1 MIYLVI
7 LIVFIILSFL
17 SEKIIYKL
25 DNSLD
30 KNLINKVLIFLPN
43 MIIPILIYNK
53 YETSMQ
59 TLSYMMIVPFLIIIS
74 IMDFRTIYVYDIVI
88 LSGIIMQS
96 VILLLSKELRMGLMG
111 NIKGLCIGAILSYF
125 LAKITK
131 SLGDGDILFYGLC
144 AFVLGKKYCLYLIF
158 LSFIVGS
165 IYGIFILLTRKKS
178 IKSEIP
184 FTPFI
189 SLATI
194 LIILTQKDIIDLYF
208 DILNRSLYKEEN
220 NVYNSR
226 SGESR

>member
-59 TLSYMMIVPFLIIIS
+59 TLSYMMLVPFLIIIS

-158 LSFIVGS
+158 LSFIIGS

-184 FTPFI
+184 FTPFT

-194 LIILTQKDIIDLYF
+194 LIILTQDNIINLYF
-208 DILNRSLYKEEN
+208 DILSKNL
-220 NVYNSR
+220 
-226 SGESR
+226 

>member
-59 TLSYMMIVPFLIIIS
+59 TLSYMILVPFLIIIS

-158 LSFIVGS
+158 LSFIIGS

-184 FTPFI
+184 FIPFI

-194 LIILTQKDIIDLYF
+194 LIILTQDNIINLYF
-208 DILNRSLYKEEN
+208 DILSKNL
-220 NVYNSR
+220 
-226 SGESR
+226 

>member
-59 TLSYMMIVPFLIIIS
+59 TLSYMMLVPFLIIIS
-74 IMDFRTIYVYDIVI
+74 IMDFRT
-88 LSGIIMQS
+88 IMQS

-158 LSFIVGS
+158 LSFIIGS

-194 LIILTQKDIIDLYF
+194 LIILTQDDIINLYF
-208 DILNRSLYKEEN
+208 DIL
-220 NVYNSR
+220 SR
-226 SGESR
+226 NL

>member
-59 TLSYMMIVPFLIIIS
+59 TLSYMMLVPFLIIIS

-144 AFVLGKKYCLYLIF
+144 AFVLGEKYCLYLIF

-194 LIILTQKDIIDLYF
+194 LIILTQDNIINLYF
-208 DILNRSLYKEEN
+208 DIL
-220 NVYNSR
+220 SR
-226 SGESR
+226 NL

>member
-1 MIYLVI
+1 MLYISVVHRI
-7 LIVFIILSFL
+7 IILSFL

-158 LSFIVGS
+158 LSFIIGS

-194 LIILTQKDIIDLYF
+194 LIILTQDNIINLYF
-208 DILNRSLYKEEN
+208 DILSKNL
-220 NVYNSR
+220 
-226 SGESR
+226 

>member
-59 TLSYMMIVPFLIIIS
+59 TLSYMMLVPFLIIIS
-74 IMDFRTIYVYDIVI
+74 IIDFRTIYVYDIVI

-144 AFVLGKKYCLYLIF
+144 AFVLGEKYCLYLIF
-158 LSFIVGS
+158 LSFIIGS

-194 LIILTQKDIIDLYF
+194 LIILTQDNIINLYF
-208 DILNRSLYKEEN
+208 DILSKNL
-220 NVYNSR
+220 
-226 SGESR
+226 

>member
-59 TLSYMMIVPFLIIIS
+59 TLSYIILVPFLIIIS

-111 NIKGLCIGAILSYF
+111 NIKGLCIGDILSYF

-158 LSFIVGS
+158 LSFIIGS

-194 LIILTQKDIIDLYF
+194 LIILTQDNIINLYF
-208 DILNRSLYKEEN
+208 DIL
-220 NVYNSR
+220 SR
-226 SGESR
+226 NL

>member
-59 TLSYMMIVPFLIIIS
+59 TLSYMMLVPFLIIIS

-125 LAKITK
+125 FAKITK

-158 LSFIVGS
+158 LSFIIGS

-194 LIILTQKDIIDLYF
+194 LIILTQDNIINLYF
-208 DILNRSLYKEEN
+208 DIL
-220 NVYNSR
+220 SR
-226 SGESR
+226 NL

>member
-17 SEKIIYKL
+17 SEKIIYIL

-59 TLSYMMIVPFLIIIS
+59 TLSYMMLVPFLIIIS

-158 LSFIVGS
+158 LSFIIGS

-194 LIILTQKDIIDLYF
+194 LIILTQDNIINLYF
-208 DILNRSLYKEEN
+208 DIL
-220 NVYNSR
+220 SR
-226 SGESR
+226 NL

>member
-30 KNLINKVLIFLPN
+30 KNLINKLLIFLPN

-158 LSFIVGS
+158 LSFIIGS

-194 LIILTQKDIIDLYF
+194 LIILTQDNIINLYF
-208 DILNRSLYKEEN
+208 DILSKNL
-220 NVYNSR
+220 
-226 SGESR
+226 